1 MKVPLI
7 TLLIVLSS
15 VIAEKHEAAQ
25 PIEAQEGGKATVQY
39 RTNSPT
45 NLENDMLICKR
56 LDGNFSDLN
65 SYIYSR
71 RHGQEHPQPPM
82 EQYRNRTRLVL
93 EDLRKGIVTLE
104 IFPVHSSDSGR
115 YKCFIRK
122 QNITFNFTI
131 VVIPKKKTDA
141 FKMTTASAGIKTN
154 PDAEP
159 TKHPNMMGI
168 PIAVFAVL
176 VLVLVLVVIFRWNVI
191 KPWLSNIVRRRRDKE
206 ESSEKETLKTQE
218 AERDEQALQWSS
230 QKRGAGGRQRI
241 PSVGTGG
248 GSDDR

>member
-15 VIAEKHEAAQ
+15 VIAAEKHEAAQ

-159 TKHPNMMGI
+159 TKHPNVWGIVI
-168 PIAVFAVL
+168 PIVL
-176 VLVLVLVVIFRWNVI
+176 GLGLVLVVIFRWNVI

-206 ESSEKETLKTQE
+206 ETFEMQTLRTPG
-218 AERDEQALQWSS
+218 AERDESVDNA
-230 QKRGAGGRQRI
+230 GAANGPRNIQQE
-241 PSVGTGG
+241 V
-248 GSDDR
+248 